1 MSAKDFVTIGDA
13 ELEVMK
19 VIWKSKEAISSPE
32 ICKAVEAHGWKRT
45 TVMTFLARLTEKGA
59 ISAKKHGKAM
69 YYTPIITAK
78 EYKKTQVKNLLKN
91 VFDGSAQ
98 ALVASLFEE
107 TKLSDNDIAELK
119 AIFNNKE

>member
-1 MSAKDFVTIGDA
+1 MSIGEA

-19 VIWKSKEAISSPE
+19 VIWKSKDALSSSE
-32 ICKAVEAHGWKRT
+32 ICKAVEKHGWKRT
-45 TVMTFLARLTEKGA
+45 TVMTFLSRLVDKGA
-59 ISAKKHGKAM
+59 ISAEKRGKAM

-98 ALVASLFEE
+98 ALVASLFEQTE
-107 TKLSDNDIAELK
+107 LSEADIAELK
-119 AIFNNKE
+119 AIFDSKE